1 MNESAT
7 ATAHHPP
14 PSDNLPLSSGFG
26 KEYWRSIQIFATLFE
41 FVIYLETSDG
51 EGDVTTV
58 EPSMLKRLSFVNDLR
73 AAKTSPAMK
82 KKLCYVIVIGYTYM
96 EYQKT
101 TKILYATSL
110 EGDSSD

>member
-41 FVIYLETSDG
+41 FV
-51 EGDVTTV
+51 
-58 EPSMLKRLSFVNDLR
+58 
-73 AAKTSPAMK
+73 
-82 KKLCYVIVIGYTYM
+82 KLCYVIVIGYTYM